1 MKINYNMS
9 AIIANDKLAKTDT
22 ALSTSIEKLSSGYKI
37 NHAKDS
43 PSGIAIAKKMH
54 DQIRGLNRA
63 AQNASDG
70 ISVIETAEGTLSEV
84 QDMLQRMNE
93 LAIKGST
100 GTLSDSDR
108 QTLQDEVDQLRDEID
123 RIAGSTEF
131 NGNVLLDGTFDL
143 KGYTSNPDVKVES
156 YSDQAKIG
164 NYYIEGITVKEIE
177 KVDADGN
184 PIDENGLPVY
194 EQKLDENGEPVL
206 DANGKPVM
214 NQISEPVMIK
224 TLDTTNVI
232 FKPVDGSGNP
242 VQITLPSGKQVDALD
257 IVNPKCIVAEDGYT
271 LTVTG
276 DNQFSM
282 TLTFDISDKDAVP
295 PNNTIDPANI
305 ELTGIGAMTMQIG
318 ANEGQTL
325 DIRIPTVSSKTLGI
339 HQVDVTKKEDAR
351 LSINRISNALDTISS
366 IRSRLGAYQNRLES
380 SVSSLDVTEE
390 NMTSAYSRIM
400 DVNMAEEMTEY
411 TKNQVLVQAGT
422 SMLAQ
427 ANERPSQVLQLLQ

>member
-9 AIIANDKLAKTDT
+9 AIIANDTLAKTDT

-70 ISVIETAEGTLSEV
+70 ISVIETAEGTLAEV

-156 YSDQAKIG
+156 YSDEARIG
-164 NYYIEGITVKEIE
+164 NYYIGGITVTVVE

-224 TLDTTNVI
+224 TLDTTNAI
-232 FKPVDGSGNP
+232 FKPVDASGDP
-242 VQITLPSGKQVDALD
+242 IQITLPSGKQVDALD
-257 IVNPKCIVAEDGYT
+257 IVNPKCTVAEDGYT

-282 TLTFDISDKDAVP
+282 TLTFDISGKNDGD
-295 PNNTIDPANI
+295 TIASANI

-325 DIRIPTVSSKTLGI
+325 DIRIPTVSSKSLGI
-339 HQVDVTKKEDAR
+339 HQVDVTKREDAR

>member
-108 QTLQDEVDQLRDEID
+108 QTIQDEVDQLRDEID

-156 YSDQAKIG
+156 YSDQARIG
-164 NYYIEGITVKEIE
+164 NYYIEGITVTEIE

-206 DANGKPVM
+206 DANGKPEM
-214 NQISEPVMIK
+214 NKVSEPVKIK

-232 FKPVDGSGNP
+232 FKPAGGK
-242 VQITLPSGKQVDALD
+242 IRLASGKEVEPLG
-257 IVNPKCIVAEDGYT
+257 IVNPKCTVAEDGYT

-295 PNNTIDPANI
+295 PNNTINPANI

>member
-9 AIIANDKLAKTDT
+9 AVIANDTLAKTDT
-22 ALSTSIEKLSSGYKI
+22 ALSKSIEKLSSGYKI

-70 ISVIETAEGTLSEV
+70 ISVIETAEGTLAEV

-100 GTLSDSDR
+100 GTLSDGDR

-156 YSDQAKIG
+156 YSDEARIG
-164 NYYIEGITVKEIE
+164 NYYIEGIEIIEIE

-194 EQKLDENGEPVL
+194 EQKIDEDGNPVYDVNGRPE
-206 DANGKPVM
+206 M
-214 NQISEPVMIK
+214 NQISDPVMIK
-224 TLDTTNVI
+224 TLDTTNVKL
-232 FKPVDGSGNP
+232 KPVDALGNP
-242 VQITLPSGKQVDALD
+242 TKITLASGKQVDVLD
-257 IVNPKCIVAEDGYT
+257 IVNPKYSVAEDGYT

-282 TLTFDISDKDAVP
+282 TLTLDISGKNVGD
-295 PNNTIDPANI
+295 TIDPANI

-339 HQVDVTKKEDAR
+339 HQVDVTKREDAR
-351 LSINRISNALDTISS
+351 LSIDRISKALDTVSS

-390 NMTSAYSRIM
+390 NMTAAYSRIM

>member
-1 MKINYNMS
+1 MS
-9 AIIANDKLAKTDT
+9 AIIANDTLAKTDT

-70 ISVIETAEGTLSEV
+70 ISVIETAEGTLAEV

-156 YSDQAKIG
+156 YSDEARIG
-164 NYYIEGITVKEIE
+164 NYYIGGITVTVVE

-224 TLDTTNVI
+224 TLDTTNAI
-232 FKPVDGSGNP
+232 FKPVDASGDP
-242 VQITLPSGKQVDALD
+242 IQITLPSGKQVDALD
-257 IVNPKCIVAEDGYT
+257 IVNPKCTVAEDGYT

-282 TLTFDISDKDAVP
+282 TLTFDISGKNDGD
-295 PNNTIDPANI
+295 TIASANI

-325 DIRIPTVSSKTLGI
+325 DIRIPTVSSKSLGI
-339 HQVDVTKKEDAR
+339 HQVDVTKREDAR

>member
-156 YSDQAKIG
+156 YSDQARIG
-164 NYYIEGITVKEIE
+164 NYYIEGITVTEIE

-214 NQISEPVMIK
+214 NQISEPVKIK
-224 TLDTTNVI
+224 TLDTTNAV
-232 FKPVDGSGNP
+232 FKPAGGK
-242 VQITLPSGKQVDALD
+242 IRLASGKEVEPLD
-257 IVNPKCIVAEDGYT
+257 IVNPKCTVAEDGYT

-282 TLTFDISDKDAVP
+282 TLTFDISKKNVGDK
-295 PNNTIDPANI
+295 IDSANI

-339 HQVDVTKKEDAR
+339 HQVDVTRKEDAR

>member
-156 YSDQAKIG
+156 YSDQARIG
-164 NYYIEGITVKEIE
+164 NYYIEGIKIKEIE

-194 EQKLDENGEPVL
+194 EQKLDTDGNPVIGV
-206 DANGKPVM
+206 DGKPEM
-214 NQISEPVMIK
+214 NKVSEPVMIK
-224 TLDTTNVI
+224 TLDTTNAI
-232 FKPVDGSGNP
+232 FKPAGGK
-242 VQITLPSGKQVDALD
+242 IRLASGKEVEPLD
-257 IVNPKCIVAEDGYT
+257 IVNPKCTVAEDGYT

-282 TLTFDISDKDAVP
+282 TLTFDISKKNVGDEIAS
-295 PNNTIDPANI
+295 ANI

>member
-1 MKINYNMS
+1 
-9 AIIANDKLAKTDT
+9 
-22 ALSTSIEKLSSGYKI
+22 
-37 NHAKDS
+37 
-43 PSGIAIAKKMH
+43 
-54 DQIRGLNRA
+54 
-63 AQNASDG
+63 
-70 ISVIETAEGTLSEV
+70 
-84 QDMLQRMNE
+84 
-93 LAIKGST
+93 
-100 GTLSDSDR
+100 
-108 QTLQDEVDQLRDEID
+108 
-123 RIAGSTEF
+123 
-131 NGNVLLDGTFDL
+131 DGTFDL

-156 YSDQAKIG
+156 YSDEARIG
-164 NYYIEGITVKEIE
+164 NYYIGGITVTVVE

-224 TLDTTNVI
+224 TLDTTNAI
-232 FKPVDGSGNP
+232 FKPVDASGDP
-242 VQITLPSGKQVDALD
+242 IQITLPSGKQVDALD
-257 IVNPKCIVAEDGYT
+257 IVNPKCTVAEDGYT

-282 TLTFDISDKDAVP
+282 TLTFDISGKNDGD
-295 PNNTIDPANI
+295 TIASANI

-325 DIRIPTVSSKTLGI
+325 DIRIPTVSSKSLGI
-339 HQVDVTKKEDAR
+339 HQVDVTKREDAR

>member
-43 PSGIAIAKKMH
+43 PSGVAIAKKMH

-194 EQKLDENGEPVL
+194 EQKLDENGQPVF
-206 DANGKPVM
+206 DASGKPEL
-214 NQISEPVMIK
+214 NKISEPVMIHA
-224 TLDTTNVI
+224 DRYRGQSV
-232 FKPVDGSGNP
+232 FH
-242 VQITLPSGKQVDALD
+242 D
-257 IVNPKCIVAEDGYT
+257 I
-271 LTVTG
+271 
-276 DNQFSM
+276 
-282 TLTFDISDKDAVP
+282 DI
-295 PNNTIDPANI
+295 
-305 ELTGIGAMTMQIG
+305 
-318 ANEGQTL
+318 
-325 DIRIPTVSSKTLGI
+325 
-339 HQVDVTKKEDAR
+339 
-351 LSINRISNALDTISS
+351 
-366 IRSRLGAYQNRLES
+366 
-380 SVSSLDVTEE
+380 
-390 NMTSAYSRIM
+390 
-400 DVNMAEEMTEY
+400 
-411 TKNQVLVQAGT
+411 
-422 SMLAQ
+422 
-427 ANERPSQVLQLLQ
+427 

>member
-9 AIIANDKLAKTDT
+9 AITANDKLAKTDS
-22 ALSTSIEKLSSGYKI
+22 ALSKSIERLSSGYKI

-143 KGYTSNPDVKVES
+143 KGYTSNPDVRVES
-156 YSDQAKIG
+156 YSDEARIG
-164 NYYIEGITVKEIE
+164 NYYIEGITVTERE

-184 PIDENGLPVY
+184 PIDVNGQPVY
-194 EQKLDENGEPVL
+194 EPKLDADGNPVL
-206 DANGKPVM
+206 GLDGKPEM
-214 NQISEPVMIK
+214 NQVSTPVMIK
-224 TLDTTNVI
+224 TLDTSGVKV
-232 FKPVDGSGNP
+232 KPDIGK
-242 VQITLPSGKQVDALD
+242 ITLASGKKVDAME
-257 IVNPKCIVAEDGYT
+257 IKNPKYTVAEDGYT
-271 LTVTG
+271 LTITG
-276 DNQFSM
+276 DDQFSM
-282 TLTFDISDKDAVP
+282 TLTFDISQK
-295 PNNTIDPANI
+295 TKGDPIGSANI

-318 ANEGQTL
+318 AKEGQTL

-339 HQVDVTKKEDAR
+339 HQVDVTKREDAR
-351 LSINRISNALDTISS
+351 LSIRRISNAVDTISA

-390 NMTSAYSRIM
+390 NMTAAYSRIM